1 MRGCRLR
8 GCCLRGHRWL
18 GSNKSTRVAVID
30 VPHPVS
36 RSLCVARLLVI
47 LEEVALVS
55 DAHST
60 VLAVE
65 VGRRWLASS
74 RLLIE
79 SVYGMVD
86 TSTLKT
92 RLTVVVVEIG
102 LVGDAYA
109 TVLAVEEYGLL
120 LGFDRACD
128 VVLAEIAYSALGSGD
143 QGRGGLL
150 VAELAD
156 RPAGRK
162 HCADFVVLTEVM
174 AVALVVPDGR
184 HCLVAVRALAVEI
197 SLVKFPEVKFLP
209 VIELE
214 LDSHLLCT
222 DYAVKLLLI
231 VFKVDTLT
239 KTRWL
244 YP

>member
-18 GSNKSTRVAVID
+18 GSNKSARVAVID

-36 RSLCVARLLVI
+36 RSLCVARLLMI
-47 LEEVALVS
+47 LEEVVLIS
-55 DAHST
+55 DAHAT
-60 VLAVE
+60 ILAVE
-65 VGRRWLASS
+65 VYS
-74 RLLIE
+74 
-79 SVYGMVD
+79 
-86 TSTLKT
+86 
-92 RLTVVVVEIG
+92 
-102 LVGDAYA
+102 
-109 TVLAVEEYGLL
+109 LL
-120 LGFDRACD
+120 LGFGRACGI
-128 VVLAEIAYSALGSGD
+128 VLAEIVYSALGSGD

-162 HCADFVVLTEVM
+162 HCADFMVLTEVM
-174 AVALVVPDGR
+174 AVGLVVPDGR

-197 SLVKFPEVKFLP
+197 SLVKFPEVKLLP

-222 DYAVKLLLI
+222 DYAVKFLLI
-231 VFKVDTLT
+231 VFKVDGLT

>member
-8 GCCLRGHRWL
+8 GCCLRGHCWL
-18 GSNKSTRVAVID
+18 GSNKSTRIAVID
-30 VPHPVS
+30 VPHPIS

-47 LEEVALVS
+47 LEEVVLVS
-55 DAHST
+55 DAH
-60 VLAVE
+60 
-65 VGRRWLASS
+65 
-74 RLLIE
+74 
-79 SVYGMVD
+79 
-86 TSTLKT
+86 
-92 RLTVVVVEIG
+92 
-102 LVGDAYA
+102 A

-128 VVLAEIAYSALGSGD
+128 VVLAEIVYSALGSGD

-162 HCADFVVLTEVM
+162 CCADFAVLTEVM
-174 AVALVVPDGR
+174 AVGLVVPDGR

-197 SLVKFPEVKFLP
+197 SLVKFSEVRLLP
-209 VIELE
+209 VIELK
-214 LDSHLLCT
+214 LGSHLLCT

-231 VFKVDTLT
+231 VFKVDGLT
-239 KTRWL
+239 KTSWL